1 VFFVA
6 SGVIIAWMPDQEKVG
21 TPGGPRSG
29 GMEPQQAHA
38 NNYAKLVQAK
48 QAAITK
54 AAKDLAPKEK
64 AAPQRQPQKDRGGPE
79 R

>member
-1 VFFVA
+1 
-6 SGVIIAWMPDQEKVG
+6 MPDQEKVG

-38 NNYAKLVQAK
+38 NDYNKLVQAK
-48 QAAITK
+48 QAAINK
-54 AAKDLAPKEK
+54 LAKDLAPKRSDTP
-64 AAPQRQPQKDRGGPE
+64 APQPQKDRGGPE

>member
-1 VFFVA
+1 
-6 SGVIIAWMPDQEKVG
+6 MPDQEKLA

-38 NNYAKLVQAK
+38 NDYNKLVQAK
-48 QAAITK
+48 QAAIDK
-54 AAKDLAPKEK
+54 LAKQFAPKEK
-64 AAPQRQPQKDRGGPE
+64 SAPQRLPQKDRGGPE